1 MFFAISKLT
10 YFPYLCIMQTT
21 FEHIQSKLRGLYP
34 ETEIKSFS
42 YLIIEKLTGF
52 SRTEVYINK
61 NTLFSDEQYHE
72 IESIIEKLK
81 KFIPIQYILG
91 ETEFYGLPFY
101 VNESVLI
108 PRPETEELV
117 DWICTEHNKS
127 RELQILDIGT
137 GSGCIALSLKHE
149 FPNSV
154 VTGFDISGKAL
165 ETAQSNAILNKLDVT
180 FSKVDIL
187 NTSNTTT
194 KWDIIVSNPPYITE
208 KEKVD
213 MFSNVLDYEPHL
225 ALFVPDNDPL
235 LFYKKIALYAQ
246 QQLQPHGKLYFEINR
261 SAGKLCLDLL
271 TGMGFQDVELRKDI
285 SGNDRMVRAVFSK

>member
-10 YFPYLCIMQTT
+10 YFLYLCIMQTT
-21 FEHIQSKLRGLYP
+21 FEQMQSELKGLYP

-52 SRTEVYINK
+52 SRTEVYVNK
-61 NTLFSDEQYHE
+61 NTLFSVEQQHE
-72 IESIIEKLK
+72 IESFIEKLK
-81 KFIPIQYILG
+81 KYVPIQYILG

-117 DWICTEHNKS
+117 DWICTENNKS
-127 RELQILDIGT
+127 QGLQILDIGT

-154 VTGFDISGKAL
+154 VNGFDISEKAL
-165 ETAQSNAILNKLDVT
+165 ETAQRNATRNKLEVN
-180 FSKVDIL
+180 FRIVDIL
-187 NTSNTTT
+187 NTPDTAS

-208 KEKVD
+208 NEKD
-213 MFSNVLDYEPHL
+213 DILPNVLEHEPHL
-225 ALFVPDNDPL
+225 ALFVTDNDPL
-235 LFYKKIALYAQ
+235 LFYRKIAIFARQ
-246 QQLQPHGKLYFEINR
+246 HLQPHGKLYFEINR
-261 SAGKLCLDLL
+261 TQGKQCVDLL
-271 TGMGFQDVELRKDI
+271 TGMGFQNIVLRKDI
-285 SGNDRMVRAVFSK
+285 SGNDRMVRAIF